1 MGPVPLGYRVEDR
14 KLVVDDTE
22 AATVRQVM
30 QLYLDHGSVSA
41 LVEDLKSR
49 EIVTKRQSMRD
60 GSKRGGIAFTRGP
73 LYHLLKNRIYRGNI
87 VHYDKVYPGAHE
99 TIVPYNLFDEVQAQL
114 ATNVA
119 DHRAG
124 RRATSGSLLAGMIR
138 DASDRPL
145 SPSHAVKAGKR
156 YRYYVTNI
164 AVRTDRP
171 GCVLRL
177 LALPLET
184 GIVAAIRQAI
194 ANLRVGNAELAQ
206 IGGSD
211 IARIEC
217 AKAELVKH
225 TKSSRTSTIRQ
236 LLLAIDLQIEVAT
249 DKIIA
254 SCCRRQLLERLDT
267 GMDWSAVTGRVD
279 IGVTATVMHYGQE
292 MRLRIDPPSAD
303 APSANAQ
310 LISLVI
316 RAHAARDLLA
326 TDGHAT
332 ATDRKRELLR
342 TARAAYLAPDIVTAI
357 FEGRQPRT
365 LNARTIDRIGRMP
378 ICWREQ
384 RRIFGFD

>member
-164 AVRTDRP
+164 AVPTDRP

-249 DKIIA
+249 DKITA
-254 SCCRRQLLERLDT
+254 SCCRRRLLERLDT

-310 LISLVI
+310 LIALVI
-316 RAHAARDLLA
+316 RAR
-326 TDGHAT
+326 
-332 ATDRKRELLR
+332 
-342 TARAAYLAPDIVTAI
+342 
-357 FEGRQPRT
+357 
-365 LNARTIDRIGRMP
+365 
-378 ICWREQ
+378 
-384 RRIFGFD
+384 